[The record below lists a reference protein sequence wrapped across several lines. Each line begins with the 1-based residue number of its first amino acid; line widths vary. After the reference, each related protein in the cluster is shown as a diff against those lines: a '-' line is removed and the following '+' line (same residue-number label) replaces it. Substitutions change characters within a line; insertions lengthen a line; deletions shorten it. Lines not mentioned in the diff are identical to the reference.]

1 MAGIF
6 DRLFGKKKKPTEA
19 EEYEDASEVGIP
31 SEYDEGE
38 YQEGYDS
45 PRFLDMPSELEMDN
59 KIIYNF
65 DKMLY
70 RLSLHNTSTDMIG
83 DITVELKTVKNSVI
97 KVIES
102 EQVVEMLEP
111 GKSINVKMKLKPS
124 YKLGKSG
131 VYGKIEYFDFKSKE
145 RKIFRLPQAYVQF
158 EIPKLDSK
166 RIDEDKWRLICS
178 GLKNFEVETNII
190 DSPPEKV
197 FDVFKN
203 VLNNMGL
210 FMLPPI
216 ENINLYRGVAK
227 FYGFDS
233 KDNNYTAEAQV
244 IGDKKSSKVLFRIWS
259 TNPKS
264 AMALGYKAL
273 DIIDGPIKIKKFIV
287 ET

>member
-6 DRLFGKKKKPTEA
+6 GKLFGKKKKTSETD
-19 EEYEDASEVGIP
+19 EYEESSEVRMP
-31 SEYDEGE
+31 SEYGEDE

-59 KIIYNF
+59 KVIYNF

-70 RLSLHNTSTDMIG
+70 RLNLHNTSTDMIG
-83 DITVELKTVKNSVI
+83 DITVQLKTVKNSVV

-102 EQVVEMLEP
+102 EHVVEMLEP
-111 GKSINVKMKLKPS
+111 GKSINVKMKLKPN

-131 VYGKIEYFDFKSKE
+131 LYGKVEYFDFKSKE

-158 EIPKLDSK
+158 DIPKLDSK

-178 GLKNFEVETNII
+178 GLQNFEVETDII
-190 DSPPEKV
+190 DAPPEKV

-233 KDNNYTAEAQV
+233 KDNNYTVEAQV